1 MHKILFF
8 IPSLCNSGGTERIS
22 TILAN
27 NLVSRG
33 ICVDFVVHSV
43 TIDSFPRVL
52 RKKIKVIPNFTCINK
67 EGNRASL
74 ESKIVLAAGRIEVIK
89 GFDLLIEAWKE
100 VKNYYPN
107 WSLRIVGGGCTCD
120 LMQKVKKYNLED
132 VIYLVGPTTNMDVE
146 YKKSSIFVLS
156 SRAEPFGLVVI
167 EAMSFGVPVVS
178 FDCPNG
184 PREII
189 DDGIDGLLVENG
201 NVNALSAA
209 IMKMIADQ
217 HKRKRMG
224 RAAIQKYNN
233 KFTVDKAITIW
244 LSIL

>member
-1 MHKILFF
+1 MIVNVGVACSCITFLSAPYLIGCKI
-8 IPSLCNSGGTERIS
+8 IS
-22 TILAN
+22 WEHFSICGLNFLGRLNRYLAVCLSKRTIVLTHA
-27 NLVSRG
+27 
-33 ICVDFVVHSV
+33 DKFAY
-43 TIDSFPRVL
+43 PRVL

-146 YKKSSIFVLS
+146 Y
-156 SRAEPFGLVVI
+156 P
-167 EAMSFGVPVVS
+167 
-178 FDCPNG
+178 
-184 PREII
+184 
-189 DDGIDGLLVENG
+189 
-201 NVNALSAA
+201 
-209 IMKMIADQ
+209 
-217 HKRKRMG
+217 
-224 RAAIQKYNN
+224 
-233 KFTVDKAITIW
+233 
-244 LSIL
+244 

>member
-1 MHKILFF
+1 
-8 IPSLCNSGGTERIS
+8 
-22 TILAN
+22 
-27 NLVSRG
+27 
-33 ICVDFVVHSV
+33 
-43 TIDSFPRVL
+43 
-52 RKKIKVIPNFTCINK
+52 
-67 EGNRASL
+67 
-74 ESKIVLAAGRIEVIK
+74 
-89 GFDLLIEAWKE
+89 
-100 VKNYYPN
+100 
-107 WSLRIVGGGCTCD
+107 
-120 LMQKVKKYNLED
+120 MQKVKKYNLED

-224 RAAIQKYNN
+224 RAAIQYNN